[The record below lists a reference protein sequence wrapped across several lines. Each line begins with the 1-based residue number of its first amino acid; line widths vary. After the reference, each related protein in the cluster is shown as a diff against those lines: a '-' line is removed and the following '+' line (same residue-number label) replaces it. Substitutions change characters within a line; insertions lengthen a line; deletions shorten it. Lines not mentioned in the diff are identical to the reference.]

1 MLFDAHAVTLS
12 PSEQF
17 VLDLAIVSVA
27 IASLLLTDSKL
38 KSKNPG
44 IIFTIIV
51 ILAVSGRLLLDPI
64 PNVQPVT
71 FLAIMVG
78 IYFGISYS
86 IVFATIVTLSSNVM
100 LEHGIWSNYQ
110 IIAWASIG
118 ILAALLRGQ
127 FIQNNK
133 LNITN
138 VAIFAAFS
146 GFIFDWIVSL
156 SILHNVDTSFFLIY
170 LLNGLPFD
178 LLHAGGNVVF
188 VAWLANPISELMD
201 RHTSLTSPEV
211 VPELA
216 SN

>member
-27 IASLLLTDSKL
+27 IASLLFTDSKL
-38 KSKNPG
+38 KSNNPG

>member
-27 IASLLLTDSKL
+27 IASLLFTDSKF

-146 GFIFDWIVSL
+146 GFMFDWIVSL

-170 LLNGLPFD
+170 LLNGVPFD

-188 VAWLANPISELMD
+188 VAWLANPLSELMD

>member
-27 IASLLLTDSKL
+27 IPSLLLTDSKL
-38 KSKNPG
+38 KSKIPG

-170 LLNGLPFD
+170 LLNGVPFD

-188 VAWLANPISELMD
+188 VAWLANPLSELMD

>member
-1 MLFDAHAVTLS
+1 MLFDAHAATLS
-12 PSEQF
+12 PNEQF
-17 VLDLAIVSVA
+17 VLDLVIVTVA
-27 IASLLLTDSKL
+27 VASLIFTDSKF
-38 KSKNPG
+38 KSKKPG
-44 IIFTIIV
+44 LIFTILV
-51 ILAVSGRLLLDPI
+51 VLAISGRLLLNPI

-86 IVFATIVTLSSNVM
+86 IAFATIVTLSSNAI

-110 IIAWASIG
+110 IIGWASVG
-118 ILAALLRGQ
+118 ILAALLRNQ
-127 FIQNNK
+127 FIQNEK

-138 VAIFAAFS
+138 LAIFAAFS
-146 GFIFDWIVSL
+146 GFLFDWTVSL

-170 LLNGLPFD
+170 LLNGFFFD
-178 LLHAGGNVVF
+178 LLHVVGNVVF
-188 VAWLANPISELMD
+188 VAWFAIPLSELMN
-201 RHTSLTSPEV
+201 RHTKLTTPKA

>member
-27 IASLLLTDSKL
+27 IASLLFTDSKL

-127 FIQNNK
+127 FIQKNK

-138 VAIFAAFS
+138 VAIFAVFS
-146 GFIFDWIVSL
+146 GFMFDWIVSL

-170 LLNGLPFD
+170 LLNGVPFD

-188 VAWLANPISELMD
+188 VAWLANPLSELMD

>member
-27 IASLLLTDSKL
+27 VASLLFTDSKL
-38 KSKNPG
+38 KSNNPG

-146 GFIFDWIVSL
+146 GFMFDWIVSL

-170 LLNGLPFD
+170 LLNGVPFD

-188 VAWLANPISELMD
+188 VAWLANPLSELMD

>member
-12 PSEQF
+12 PNEQF
-17 VLDLAIVSVA
+17 ILDLAIVTVA
-27 IASLLLTDSKL
+27 IASLIFTDSKF

-44 IIFTIIV
+44 LIFTIIIV
-51 ILAVSGRLLLDPI
+51 LAVSGRLLLDPI

-71 FLAIMVG
+71 FLAIMIG

-86 IVFATIVTLSSNVM
+86 IAFATIVTLSSNVM

-110 IIAWASIG
+110 IIGWATIG
-118 ILAALLRGQ
+118 ILAALLRNQ
-127 FIQNNK
+127 FIQNEK
-133 LNITN
+133 LNISN
-138 VAIFAAFS
+138 LAIFAAFS
-146 GFIFDWIVSL
+146 GFLFDWIVSL

-170 LLNGLPFD
+170 LLNGIPFD

-188 VAWLANPISELMD
+188 VAWLANPLSELMN
-201 RHTSLTSPEV
+201 RHTTLTNSEA
-211 VPELA
+211 VPDIA

>member
-170 LLNGLPFD
+170 LLNGVPFD

-188 VAWLANPISELMD
+188 VAWLANPLSELMD

>member
-12 PSEQF
+12 PNEQL
-17 VLDLAIVSVA
+17 VLDLAIVTFA
-27 IASLLLTDSKL
+27 IVSLILADSKF
-38 KSKNPG
+38 KSNNPG

-51 ILAVSGRLLLDPI
+51 VLAISGRLLLNPI

-78 IYFGISYS
+78 IYFGIPYS
-86 IVFATIVTLSSNVM
+86 IAFATIVTLSSNVM

-110 IIAWASIG
+110 LIGWATVG
-118 ILAALLRGQ
+118 ILAALLRNR
-127 FIQNNK
+127 FIQNEK

-138 VAIFAAFS
+138 LAIFAAFS
-146 GFIFDWIVSL
+146 GFLFDWIVSL

-170 LLNGLPFD
+170 LLNGVPFD

-188 VAWLANPISELMD
+188 VAWFANPLSELMN
-201 RHTSLTSPEV
+201 RHTNLINSEA
-211 VPELA
+211 VPEFA

>member
-27 IASLLLTDSKL
+27 IASLLFTDSKL
-38 KSKNPG
+38 KSNNPG

-146 GFIFDWIVSL
+146 GFMFDWIVSL

-170 LLNGLPFD
+170 LLNGVPFD

-188 VAWLANPISELMD
+188 VAWLANPLSELMD

>member
-146 GFIFDWIVSL
+146 GFMFDWIVSL

>member
-146 GFIFDWIVSL
+146 GFMFDWIVSL

-170 LLNGLPFD
+170 LLNGVPFD

-188 VAWLANPISELMD
+188 VAWLANPLSELMD

>member
-12 PSEQF
+12 PNEQF
-17 VLDLAIVSVA
+17 VLDLAIVTVA
-27 IASLLLTDSKL
+27 IASLIFTDSKF
-38 KSKNPG
+38 KSKSPS
-44 IIFTIIV
+44 IIFIILV
-51 ILAVSGRLLLDPI
+51 VLAISGRLLLNPI

-71 FLAIMVG
+71 FLVIMVG

-86 IVFATIVTLSSNVM
+86 IAFATIVTLSSNVM

-110 IIAWASIG
+110 IIGWASVG
-118 ILAALLRGQ
+118 ILAALLRNQ
-127 FIQNNK
+127 FLQNEK

-138 VAIFAAFS
+138 LAIFAVFS
-146 GFIFDWIVSL
+146 GFLFDWIVSL
-156 SILHNVDTSFFLIY
+156 SILHSVDTSFFLVY
-170 LLNGLPFD
+170 LLNGIFFD

-188 VAWLANPISELMD
+188 VAWLANPLSELMN
-201 RHTSLTSPEV
+201 RHTNLTNPEA

>member
-27 IASLLLTDSKL
+27 IASLLFTDSKL
-38 KSKNPG
+38 KSNNPG

-146 GFIFDWIVSL
+146 GFMFDWIVSL

-188 VAWLANPISELMD
+188 VAWLANPLSELMD

>member
-27 IASLLLTDSKL
+27 IASLLFTDSKL
-38 KSKNPG
+38 KSNNPG

-146 GFIFDWIVSL
+146 GFMFDWIVSL

-170 LLNGLPFD
+170 LLNGIPFD

>member
-12 PSEQF
+12 PNEQF
-17 VLDLAIVSVA
+17 VLDLAIVAVA
-27 IASLLLTDSKL
+27 IASLIFTDSKF

-44 IIFTIIV
+44 LIFTIIIV
-51 ILAVSGRLLLDPI
+51 LAVSGRLLLDPI

-86 IVFATIVTLSSNVM
+86 IAFATIVTLSSNVM

-110 IIAWASIG
+110 IIGWATIG
-118 ILAALLRGQ
+118 ILAALLRNQ
-127 FIQNNK
+127 FIQNEK
-133 LNITN
+133 LNITHL
-138 VAIFAAFS
+138 AIFAALS
-146 GFIFDWIVSL
+146 GFLFDWIVSL
-156 SILHNVDTSFFLIY
+156 SILHNVDTSFFIIY
-170 LLNGLPFD
+170 LLNGIPFD

-188 VAWLANPISELMD
+188 VAWLANPLSELMN
-201 RHTSLTSPEV
+201 RHTTLTKSEA
-211 VPELA
+211 VPEIA

>member
-27 IASLLLTDSKL
+27 IASLLFTDSKF

-118 ILAALLRGQ
+118 IIAAFLRGQ

-146 GFIFDWIVSL
+146 GFMFDWIVSL

-188 VAWLANPISELMD
+188 VAWLANPLSELMD

-211 VPELA
+211 VSELA

>member
-138 VAIFAAFS
+138 VAIFAVFS
-146 GFIFDWIVSL
+146 GFMFDWIVSL

-170 LLNGLPFD
+170 LLNGVPFD

-188 VAWLANPISELMD
+188 VAWLANPLSELMD

>member
-1 MLFDAHAVTLS
+1 MG
-12 PSEQF
+12 SEMCIR
-17 VLDLAIVSVA
+17 DS
-27 IASLLLTDSKL
+27 SKL

-146 GFIFDWIVSL
+146 GFMFDWIVSL